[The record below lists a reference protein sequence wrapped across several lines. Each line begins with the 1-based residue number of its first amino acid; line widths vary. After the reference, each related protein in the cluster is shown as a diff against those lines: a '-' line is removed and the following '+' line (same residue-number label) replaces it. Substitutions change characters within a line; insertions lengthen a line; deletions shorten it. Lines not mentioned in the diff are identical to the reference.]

1 MTVTGRLPP
10 RKSTENTRNDQFLAA
25 HPGADMAREGRVA
38 ELRRLVADGQYRV
51 DSGRLAIKI
60 LARALRDR
68 AS

>member
-1 MTVTGRLPP
+1 
-10 RKSTENTRNDQFLAA
+10 
-25 HPGADMAREGRVA
+25 MAREGRVA

>member
-10 RKSTENTRNDQFLAA
+10 RKSTKNAGNDEFLAA
-25 HPGADMAREGRVA
+25 HPGADMAREARVA

-51 DSGRLAIKI
+51 DANRLAIKI